1 MEHLRKSERQDDHA
15 DHLHHR
21 GKPERPII
29 GVVRRCEPREVNP
42 CPANREDC
50 QDKGREAGGKMAFGE
65 QVRKLL
71 AGHSKRHDK
80 GEVIQQLQRRC
91 RPVPLIRI
99 AA

>member
-1 MEHLRKSERQDDHA
+1 
-15 DHLHHR
+15 
-21 GKPERPII
+21 
-29 GVVRRCEPREVNP
+29 
-42 CPANREDC
+42 
-50 QDKGREAGGKMAFGE
+50 MAFGE
-65 QVRKLL
+65 QVRKLV